1 MTSTQETIPVS
12 DISNNTVTLKSGD
25 IAVVL
30 QTSAVNFGLLSEN
43 EQIAIIGAFAGL
55 LNSLSFSIQIL
66 IRSKRLDISNYLKKL
81 DAAQHLQ
88 TNQLLFQLMGRYR
101 TFIERTI
108 RENEVLDKQFYVI
121 IPLSYYEVGLFKTSP
136 DKMKRV
142 LAALLPRKDHV
153 VRQLA
158 GIGLQT
164 KQLGNEELVKLFYDI
179 YNTPNEEISPHQPVQ
194 GMAPQPQ
201 PQQGLAS
208 HEAVVEA
215 ATNPPPPSATLIQ
228 PGQAG
233 QFRYPPTLPLPP
245 QSVQGMAPHQPG
257 QYSPV
262 HPSPEQFGSGTQ
274 TPSTQALHSRTP
286 FVVEELPDDYGTV

>member
-1 MTSTQETIPVS
+1 MMSTQETMPVS
-12 DISNNTVTLKSGD
+12 DISNSTVTLKSGD

-43 EQIAIIGAFAGL
+43 EQIAIISAFAGL

-179 YNTPNEEISPHQPVQ
+179 YNTPNEEIPPHQSVQ
-194 GMAPQPQ
+194 GFAPHEDPSVKGYA
-201 PQQGLAS
+201 P
-208 HEAVVEA
+208 HEAVTEA
-215 ATNPPPPSATLIQ
+215 VTNTPPPSSTPVQ
-228 PGQAG
+228 SGQAG

-245 QSVQGMAPHQPG
+245 HQSG
-257 QYSPV
+257 QYQPQTQPV
-262 HPSPEQFGSGTQ
+262 
-274 TPSTQALHSRTP
+274 QALHPRTP
-286 FVVEELPDDYGTV
+286 FVVEELPDEYGTV

>member
-1 MTSTQETIPVS
+1 MINTQQEIPIS
-12 DISNNTVTLKSGD
+12 DIGNDIVTLKSGD
-25 IAVVL
+25 MALVL

-43 EQIAIIGAFAGL
+43 EQVAIIGAFAGL

-121 IPLSYYEVGLFKTSP
+121 VPLWYYEIGVLKNTP
-136 DKMKRV
+136 DKMKKV
-142 LAALLPRKDHV
+142 LATLLPRKDHL

-158 GIGLQT
+158 GIGLQA
-164 KQLGNEELVKLFYDI
+164 KQLNNEELTKLFYDI
-179 YNTPNEEISPHQPVQ
+179 YNTPNEEEPNQVVKAQ
-194 GMAPQPQ
+194 AP
-201 PQQGLAS
+201 

-215 ATNPPPPSATLIQ
+215 GHQTEAGSSSQPVSIAQLPQQPAPS
-228 PGQAG
+228 PS
-233 QFRYPPTLPLPP
+233 QFHYPPNLPQPAHLP
-245 QSVQGMAPHQPG
+245 VQGAVQN
-257 QYSPV
+257 QL
-262 HPSPEQFGSGTQ
+262 HPQ
-274 TPSTQALHSRTP
+274 TAMNPRTP